1 MIQDCAVL
9 LHMQM
14 KLMGE
19 AATGGSPLQG
29 PEYSWKQL
37 KAETRGNG
45 EPKAVQGDPR
55 PEAAKLRL

>member
-1 MIQDCAVL
+1 MIQNCTVL
-9 LHMQM
+9 LHVQV

-19 AATGGSPLQG
+19 AATGSSALQG

-37 KAETRGNG
+37 KAETRGNV
-45 EPKAVQGDPR
+45 EQKAEQGDPH